1 MHNPET
7 HVTFGTRHITI
18 VVGLFFR
25 PIKYAAHVT
34 RWTLSVPLRLDV
46 FEIFDLCCLFV
57 FIYMSCH
64 ESTFCKP
71 LSCKLF
77 SFRYHWSDL
86 FFVLTI
92 WVIRI
97 FFIDMN
103 GLPLA
108 STCATQM
115 YFLVTLE
122 KTECTIQRHMLHSA
136 HDTQR
141 RQTKQSKNTHTQ
153 KIKTMSTTNLTKKYI
168 CLAQVLARGKP
179 FMSIKKMRITHI
191 VKTKKRSD
199 QW

>member
-1 MHNPET
+1 MAHRIHLLNGY
-7 HVTFGTRHITI
+7 VIKSTI

-108 STCATQM
+108 STCAKQM
-115 YFLVTLE
+115 YFLVRLVVLIVLIFCVCVFLLCFVCLRYVSCA
-122 KTECTIQRHMLHSA
+122 ECNMCLWIVHSVF
-136 HDTQR
+136 
-141 RQTKQSKNTHTQ
+141 SNV
-153 KIKTMSTTNLTKKYI
+153 Y
-168 CLAQVLARGKP
+168 
-179 FMSIKKMRITHI
+179 
-191 VKTKKRSD
+191 
-199 QW
+199 